1 MGVAKFISF
10 FYVPF
15 LCLKYKSLFLG
26 KLSQIEQHYG
36 FDYSAIDSA
45 VLFYFSFAE
54 YVADEVLPYEEV
66 ALLEPNPQKK
76 RPVVLIGQQ
85 GNRHFDIFFFFSIK
99 TTSWNT
105 LLESLERWGGR

>member
-1 MGVAKFISF
+1 MDVGKFISF

-15 LCLKYKSLFLG
+15 LCLKLKSLFLG
-26 KLSQIEQHYG
+26 KLSQLEQHYG
-36 FDYSAIDSA
+36 FDCSASASA

-85 GNRHFDIFFFFSIK
+85 GNRHFDIFLFFSIK
-99 TTSWNT
+99 TTP
-105 LLESLERWGGR
+105 